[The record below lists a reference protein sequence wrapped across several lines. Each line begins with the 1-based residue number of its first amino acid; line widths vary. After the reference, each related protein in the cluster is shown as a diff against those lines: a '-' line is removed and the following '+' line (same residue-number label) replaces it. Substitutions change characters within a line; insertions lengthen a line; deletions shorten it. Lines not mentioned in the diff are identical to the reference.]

1 MFMVFI
7 DTMLLGKV
15 QVLCRLVFL
24 VQELPV

>member
-7 DTMLLGKV
+7 DAMLLGKV
-15 QVLCRLVFL
+15 QVLFRLVFL